1 MWPETGSNWALS
13 LLSTTR
19 KVETAIDGTRV
30 MAAPGNSWAGCPTVT
45 TLIESMSIRKVL
57 EEAYM
62 PGMVKVKE

>member
-1 MWPETGSNWALS
+1 
-13 LLSTTR
+13 
-19 KVETAIDGTRV
+19 VETAIDGTRV